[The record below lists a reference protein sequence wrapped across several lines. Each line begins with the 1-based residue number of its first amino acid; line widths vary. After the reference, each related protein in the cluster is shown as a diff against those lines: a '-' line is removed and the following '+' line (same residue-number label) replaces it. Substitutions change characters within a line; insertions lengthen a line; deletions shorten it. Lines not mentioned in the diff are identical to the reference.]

1 MTEQPRG
8 GEVDVQGPLMLF
20 DGVCNL
26 CNGALQFML
35 RVEKHGKL
43 QFCTLQSDA
52 AISLLKHLNAPLDLS
67 TVVYVLDGNLYTH
80 STAISLLLRHHARP
94 GWAFL
99 GVLLAVIPK
108 PLRDFGYR
116 VVARNRYKWF
126 GHKETCLMPTPAL
139 KARFIA

>member
-1 MTEQPRG
+1 
-8 GEVDVQGPLMLF
+8 
-20 DGVCNL
+20 
-26 CNGALQFML
+26 ML

-52 AISLLKHLNAPLDLS
+52 AIALLKHLNAPLDLS
-67 TVVYVLDGNLYTH
+67 TVVYVVDGNLYTH

-126 GHKETCLMPTPAL
+126 GHKETCLMPTPSL

>member
-1 MTEQPRG
+1 MTLKQDKP
-8 GEVDVQGPLMLF
+8 VLHSDGPLMMF

-35 RVEKHGKL
+35 RVEKHDKL

-52 AISLLKHLNAPLDLS
+52 AIALLEHLNAPLDLS
-67 TVVYVLDGNLYTH
+67 TVVYVVDGQLYTH
-80 STAISLLLRHHARP
+80 STAISLLLRHHAKP
-94 GWAFL
+94 VYGFL
-99 GVLLAVIPK
+99 GLMLAVIPK
-108 PLRDFGYR
+108 PVRDYGYR

-126 GHKETCLMPTPAL
+126 GHKEICLMPTPAL

>member
-1 MTEQPRG
+1 M
-8 GEVDVQGPLMLF
+8 MF

-35 RVEKHGKL
+35 RVEKHDKL

-52 AISLLKHLNAPLDLS
+52 AIALLEHLNAPLDLS
-67 TVVYVLDGNLYTH
+67 TVVYVVDGQLFTH
-80 STAISLLLRHHARP
+80 STAISLLLRHHAKP
-94 GWAFL
+94 MFAFWGL
-99 GVLLAVIPK
+99 MLAVIPK
-108 PLRDFGYR
+108 PVRDFGYR
-116 VVARNRYKWF
+116 IVARNRYKWF

>member
-1 MTEQPRG
+1 M
-8 GEVDVQGPLMLF
+8 F

-26 CNGALQFML
+26 CNSALQFML
-35 RVEKHGKL
+35 RVEKHDKL

-52 AISLLKHLNAPLDLS
+52 AITLLEHLNAPRDLS
-67 TVVYVLDGNLYTH
+67 TVVYVFDGHIYTH
-80 STAISLLLRHHARP
+80 STAISLLLRHHAKP
-94 GWAFL
+94 IYGFL
-99 GVLLAVIPK
+99 GLMLAVIPR
-108 PLRDFGYR
+108 PIRDFGYR

>member
-1 MTEQPRG
+1 M
-8 GEVDVQGPLMLF
+8 MF

-35 RVEKHGKL
+35 RVEKHDKL

-52 AISLLKHLNAPLDLS
+52 AIALLEHLNAPLDLS
-67 TVVYVLDGNLYTH
+67 TVVYVVDGQLYTH
-80 STAISLLLRHHARP
+80 STAISLLLRHHAKP
-94 GWAFL
+94 VYGFL
-99 GVLLAVIPK
+99 GWMLAVIPK
-108 PLRDFGYR
+108 PVRDYGYR

-126 GHKETCLMPTPAL
+126 GHNETCLMPTPAL

>member
-1 MTEQPRG
+1 MSEQPRG
-8 GEVDVQGPLMLF
+8 GEVDSLGPLMLF
-20 DGVCNL
+20 DGLCNL

-35 RVEKHGKL
+35 RVEKHDKL

-52 AISLLKHLNAPLDLS
+52 AIALLNHLNAPLDLS
-67 TVVYVLDGNLYTH
+67 TVVYVVDGNLYTH

-99 GVLLAVIPK
+99 GVLLAVIPT

>member
-1 MTEQPRG
+1 M
-8 GEVDVQGPLMLF
+8 F

-26 CNGALQFML
+26 CNSALQFML
-35 RVEKHGKL
+35 RVEKHDKL

-52 AISLLKHLNAPLDLS
+52 AITLLEHLNAPRELS
-67 TVVYVLDGNLYTH
+67 TVVYVFDGHIYTH
-80 STAISLLLRHHARP
+80 STAISLLLRHHAKP
-94 GWAFL
+94 IYGFL
-99 GVLLAVIPK
+99 GLMLAVIPR
-108 PLRDFGYR
+108 PIRDFGYR

>member
-8 GEVDVQGPLMLF
+8 GEVDAQGPLMLF

-52 AISLLKHLNAPLDLS
+52 AFALLKHLNAPLDLS
-67 TVVYVLDGNLYTH
+67 TVVYVVDGNLYTH

-94 GWAFL
+94 SWAFL

-116 VVARNRYKWF
+116 VVASNRYKWF

>member
-1 MTEQPRG
+1 M
-8 GEVDVQGPLMLF
+8 DAQGPLMLF

-52 AISLLKHLNAPLDLS
+52 AIALLKHLNAPLDLS
-67 TVVYVLDGNLYTH
+67 TVVYVVDGNLYTH

-94 GWAFL
+94 SWAFL

-116 VVARNRYKWF
+116 VVASNRYKWF

>member
-1 MTEQPRG
+1 
-8 GEVDVQGPLMLF
+8 MLF

-35 RVEKHGKL
+35 RVEKHDKL

-52 AISLLKHLNAPLDLS
+52 AIALLEHLNAPLDLS
-67 TVVYVLDGNLYTH
+67 TVVYVVDGHLYTH
-80 STAISLLLRHHARP
+80 SSAVSLMLRHHAKP
-94 GWAFL
+94 FYALMGLIL
-99 GVLLAVIPK
+99 GVIPK

-116 VVARNRYKWF
+116 FVAGNRYKWF
-126 GHKETCLMPTPAL
+126 GQKESCLIPTPSL